1 VGVDSGLGHRYRKK
15 VEKYKNPKPPR
26 LARWL
31 LSLMS
36 EYDENFSSLGDFEE
50 YFNSKVQHEGRGRA
64 IRWYWSQVL
73 RSFPSY
79 FLLIIKWRF
88 VMFGNYLKIAVRNI
102 IKHKGASF
110 LNVMGLSIGIAAC
123 ILIFLY
129 VQFELSYDRYHKN
142 GERVFRIGQEIAYLN
157 ARTVATSAPLA
168 EALVTEFPEI
178 ESAARL
184 RNIDESIVRLDYKG
198 FLEKKMF
205 WADPQVF
212 DLFSFNFLRGDPKES
227 LIDPFSVV
235 ISERTA
241 RKYFDREDPIGKVLT
256 CNIRA
261 RDLEMVVT
269 GVYRNMPPNSHFSA
283 DLMVPFE
290 TQEKIFKGILVWG
303 NNAYNTYVLLHQ
315 DADPKILET
324 KFASTDFAK
333 YAGGYSLHDYFLQ
346 PMMDIHLRSQFS
358 QEMEANGDIKTVMLF
373 SFIALLILIIAC
385 INAMNLATARA
396 AFRVKEVGLRKVVGA
411 QRSQII
417 RQFLGESLVFTILA
431 FIAALAIVL
440 IVLPAFG
447 TFVERQIQ
455 FHPFSNLPLIGMLMA
470 LIFVTGVL
478 SGGYP
483 AFALSSFRPVS
494 LFRKTGSLRTKGL
507 SLRNILVVFQ
517 FTVSIVLIICTLV
530 AHNQLHLLRNRD
542 MGYNREHIVVLPI
555 LDARLDANIETIR
568 TELKRNPNIPH
579 ASSSSSLL
587 NNVRTRLDAD
597 WPGRTKEKKLS
608 FYTVDTDHEF
618 IDLYD
623 MKIVAGRNFSPDF
636 PSDQNGVFL
645 INETGRKALGWDD
658 PIGKEL
664 RLIGN
669 RRGSIVGVV
678 SDFHI
683 QSMSQPIGLLALYL
697 KPNTQNWHRRY
708 LTIKIRPENIP
719 GTLNDIKKTL
729 NRFAPGYPFE
739 YSFFDDVFDQ
749 TFRADQKMGSLFRT
763 FALIA
768 ILIACLGLFGLSS
781 FSTEQRTKEI
791 GIRKVLGASVPGII
805 VLLGREFL
813 KWVLLAN
820 LIAWPIGYFV
830 MNKWLE
836 NFVYRTRL
844 SVGIF
849 LLSSLLAL
857 MIAAITVGFQTLRS
871 AAANP
876 IVSLRYE

>member
-1 VGVDSGLGHRYRKK
+1 M
-15 VEKYKNPKPPR
+15 EKNKNPKPPR

-36 EYDENFSSLGDFEE
+36 EYDESFSSLGDFEE
-50 YFNSKVQHEGRGRA
+50 YHNHIAHHEGQGKA
-64 IRWYWSQVL
+64 VWWYWSQVL

-79 FLLIIKWRF
+79 LLLIIKWRF
-88 VMFGNYLKIAVRNI
+88 IMFGNYLKIAVRNI

-110 LNVMGLSIGIAAC
+110 LNVLGLSIGIAAC

-142 GERVFRIGQEIAYLN
+142 SERIYRIGQEIAYLN
-157 ARTVATSAPLA
+157 ARTAATSAPLA
-168 EALVTEFPEI
+168 EVLVTEFPEI
-178 ESAARL
+178 LSTARM
-184 RNIDESIVRLDYKG
+184 RNIEESIVRLDDKG
-198 FLEKKMF
+198 FLEEKIF
-205 WADPQVF
+205 WADPQIF
-212 DLFSFNFLRGDPKES
+212 ELFSFDFLRGDPKEA
-227 LIDPFSVV
+227 LIDPYSIV
-235 ISERTA
+235 ISENTA
-241 RKYFDREDPIGKVLT
+241 RKYFGREDPIGKVLT

-261 RDLEMVVT
+261 RDLEMVIT
-269 GVYRNMPPNSHFSA
+269 GVYKNMPPNSHFLA

-290 TQEKIFKGILVWG
+290 TQEKMFEGALTWG

-315 DADPKILET
+315 NADPKALEA
-324 KFASTDFAK
+324 KLASTDFSK
-333 YAGGYSLHDYFLQ
+333 YAGGYTLHDYFLQ
-346 PMMDIHLRSQFS
+346 PMLDIHLRSQLS
-358 QEMEANGDIKTVMLF
+358 LEMEAQGDIKTVMLF
-373 SFIALLILIIAC
+373 SFIAFIILIIAC

-417 RQFLGESLVFTILA
+417 RQFLGESLVFAILA
-431 FIAALAIVL
+431 FVAALAIVL
-440 IVLPAFG
+440 FTLPAFAA
-447 TFVERQIQ
+447 FVERQIQ
-455 FHPFSNLPLIGMLMA
+455 FNPFSNLSLLGMLIS
-470 LIFVTGVL
+470 LVILTGIL

-494 LFRKTGSLRTKGL
+494 LFRKVGSLRTKGF

-517 FTVSIVLIICTLV
+517 FAVSIIMIICTLV
-530 AHNQLHLLRNRD
+530 AHNQLRLLRNRD
-542 MGYNREHIVVLPI
+542 MGYNRDHIVVLPI
-555 LDARLDANIETIR
+555 LDARLDANIETLR
-568 TELKRNPNIPH
+568 TELKRNPRILH

-597 WPGRTKEKKLS
+597 WPGRTEDEKLS

-618 IDLYD
+618 IDLYN
-623 MKIVAGRNFSPDF
+623 MKIVLGRNFSSDF
-636 PSDQNGVFL
+636 PSDQTGAFL
-645 INETGRKALGWDD
+645 INETGWKALGWEN

-664 RLIGN
+664 KLIGN

-683 QSMSQPIGLLALYL
+683 QSMSQPIGLLAVYL
-697 KPNTQNWHRRY
+697 KPSTQSWHRRY
-708 LTIKIRPENIP
+708 LTIKIRPENIQ
-719 GTLNDIKKTL
+719 GTLNDVKKTMH
-729 NRFAPGYPFE
+729 RFAPGYPFE

-791 GIRKVLGASVPGII
+791 GIRKILGASIPGIVI
-805 VLLGREFL
+805 LLGREFL

-836 NFVYRTRL
+836 NFAYRTRL
-844 SVGIF
+844 SVDIF

-857 MIAAITVGFQTLRS
+857 VIAAFTVGFQTFRS
-871 AAANP
+871 ATASP
-876 IVSLRYE
+876 IDSLRYE

>member
-1 VGVDSGLGHRYRKK
+1 MD
-15 VEKYKNPKPPR
+15 KNKIPKPPR
-26 LARWL
+26 LAHWL

-36 EYDENFSSLGDFEE
+36 EYDESFSSLGDFEE
-50 YFNSKVQHEGRGRA
+50 YFNNKARDEGRRRA
-64 IRWYWSQVL
+64 IQWYWSQVL

-79 FLLIIKWRF
+79 FLLVIKWRF

-102 IKHKGASF
+102 IKHKGVSF

-129 VQFELSYDRYHKN
+129 VQFELSYDRYHAN
-142 GERVFRIGQEIAYLN
+142 AEQVYRIGQEIAYLN
-157 ARTVATSAPLA
+157 ARTAATSAPLA
-168 EALVTEFPEI
+168 EAMITEFPEI
-178 ESAARL
+178 QSAVRM
-184 RNIDESIVRLDYKG
+184 RNIDECIVRLEDRG
-198 FLEKKMF
+198 FLEKKII
-205 WADPQVF
+205 WADPQIF
-212 DLFSFNFLRGDPKES
+212 DLFSFDFLRGDPKEA
-227 LIDPFSVV
+227 LIDPFSIV

-241 RKYFDREDPIGKVLT
+241 EKYFGRADPIGKVLT

-261 RDLEMVVT
+261 RDLEMVIT
-269 GVYRNMPPNSHFSA
+269 GVYKNMPPNSHFFA

-290 TQEKIFKGILVWG
+290 TQEKIFEGILVWG
-303 NNAYNTYVLLHQ
+303 NNAYNTYALLHQ
-315 DADPKILET
+315 DADPQALEA
-324 KFASTDFAK
+324 KFATTDFTK
-333 YAGGYSLHDYFLQ
+333 YSGGYSLHDYFLQ
-346 PMMDIHLRSQFS
+346 PILDIHLRSNLS
-358 QEMEANGDIKTVMLF
+358 LGMEANGDIKTVMLF

-396 AFRVKEVGLRKVVGA
+396 AFRVKEVGLRKVIGA

-431 FIAALAIVL
+431 LFAALAIVL
-440 IVLPAFG
+440 IALPAFG
-447 TFVERQIQ
+447 TFVERSIH
-455 FHPFSNLPLIGMLMA
+455 FHPLSNLPLLGMLIS
-470 LIFVTGVL
+470 LVLLTGVL

-494 LFRKTGSLRTKGL
+494 LFRKTGSVRTKGL
-507 SLRNILVVFQ
+507 SLRNLLVIFQ
-517 FTVSIVLIICTLV
+517 FAVSIVLIICTLV
-530 AHNQLHLLRNRD
+530 ARNQLHLLRHKD

-555 LDARLDANIETIR
+555 LDARLDANIETLR
-568 TELKRNPNIPH
+568 TELKRNPRILH

-597 WPGRTKEKKLS
+597 WPGRTEDQKLS
-608 FYTVDTDHEF
+608 FYTIDTDREF

-623 MKIVAGRNFSPDF
+623 MNIIMGRNFSPDF
-636 PSDQNGVFL
+636 PSDQTGAFV
-645 INETGRKALGWDD
+645 INETGRKALGWEN
-658 PIGKEL
+658 PIGKEFS
-664 RLIGN
+664 LIGK

-697 KPNTQNWHRRY
+697 KPHTQNWHRRY
-708 LTIKIRPENIP
+708 LAIKILPGNIQ
-719 GTLNDIKKTL
+719 GTLNDIQKTI

-749 TFRADQKMGSLFRT
+749 TFRTDQKMASLFRT

-805 VLLGREFL
+805 ILLGRELL

-820 LIAWPIGYFV
+820 LIAWPIGYFA

-836 NFVYRTRL
+836 NFAYRTRL
-844 SVGIF
+844 SVELF

-857 MIAAITVGFQTLRS
+857 IIAALTVGFQTLKS
-871 AAANP
+871 ATANP
-876 IVSLRYE
+876 IDSLRYE

>member
-1 VGVDSGLGHRYRKK
+1 
-15 VEKYKNPKPPR
+15 

-31 LSLMS
+31 LALLS
-36 EYDENFSSLGDFEE
+36 EYDAHYSSLGDFEE
-50 YFNSKVQHEGRGRA
+50 YFNIKVQHKGKARA
-64 IRWYWSQVL
+64 VRWYWGQVL
-73 RSFPSY
+73 LTLPSY

-88 VMFGNYLKIAVRNI
+88 IMLGNYLKIAVRNI

-110 LNVMGLSIGIAAC
+110 LNVLGLSIGIAAC

-142 GERVFRIGQEIAYLN
+142 GERIYRIGQEIAYLD
-157 ARTVATSAPLA
+157 ARTAATSAPLA

-178 ESAARL
+178 ESAARM
-184 RNIDESIVRLDYKG
+184 RNIDESIVSLDDKG
-198 FLEKKMF
+198 FLEEKIF
-205 WADPQVF
+205 WADPQIF
-212 DLFSFNFLRGDPKES
+212 DLFSFDFLSGDPKEA

-241 RKYFDREDPIGKVLT
+241 LKYFGREDPIGKVLT

-261 RDLEMVVT
+261 KDLEMVIT
-269 GVYRNMPPNSHFSA
+269 GVYKNMPPNSHFSA

-290 TQEKIFKGILVWG
+290 TQEKIFKGILSWG
-303 NNAYNTYVLLHQ
+303 NNAFNTYVLLHQ
-315 DADPKILET
+315 DADPEALEA
-324 KFASTDFAK
+324 KFASTDFSK
-333 YAGGYSLHDYFLQ
+333 YSGGYSLHDYFLQ
-346 PMMDIHLRSQFS
+346 PMLDIHLRSQLS
-358 QEMEANGDIKTVMLF
+358 LEMEAQGDIKTVMLF

-417 RQFLGESLVFTILA
+417 RQFLGESLVFAILA
-431 FIAALAIVL
+431 FVAALAIVL
-440 IVLPAFG
+440 IALPAFAA
-447 TFVERQIQ
+447 FVERQIP
-455 FHPFSNLPLIGMLMA
+455 FNPFSNLPLLGMLIS
-470 LIFVTGVL
+470 LVILTGIL

-494 LFRKTGSLRTKGL
+494 LFRKVGSLRTKGL

-517 FTVSIVLIICTLV
+517 FAVSIIMIISTLV
-530 AHNQLHLLRNRD
+530 AHNQLRLLRNRD
-542 MGYNREHIVVLPI
+542 MGYNRDHIVVLPI
-555 LDARLDANIETIR
+555 LDARLDANIETLR
-568 TELKRNPNIPH
+568 TELKRNPRILH

-597 WPGRTKEKKLS
+597 YPGKTEDEKLS

-618 IDLYD
+618 IDLYG
-623 MKIVAGRNFSPDF
+623 MKIVLGRNFSTDF
-636 PSDQNGVFL
+636 PSDQTGAFL
-645 INETGRKALGWDD
+645 INETGWKALGWEN
-658 PIGKEL
+658 PIGMEFK
-664 RLIGN
+664 LIGN
-669 RRGSIVGVV
+669 RRGSIVGIV

-683 QSMSQPIGLLALYL
+683 QSMSQPIGLLAVYL
-697 KPNTQNWHRRY
+697 KPSTQSWQRRY
-708 LTIKIRPENIP
+708 LAIKIRPENIQ
-719 GTLNDIKKTL
+719 GTLNDIQKTM

-781 FSTEQRTKEI
+781 FSTERRTKEI
-791 GIRKVLGASVPGII
+791 GIRKILGASIPGI
-805 VLLGREFL
+805 VMLLGREFL

-820 LIAWPIGYFV
+820 VIAWPIGYFV

-836 NFVYRTRL
+836 NFAYRTRL
-844 SVGIF
+844 SADIF
-849 LLSSLLAL
+849 LLSSLLAFV
-857 MIAAITVGFQTLRS
+857 IAAFTVGFQTFKS
-871 AAANP
+871 ANSNP
-876 IVSLRYE
+876 VDSLRYE